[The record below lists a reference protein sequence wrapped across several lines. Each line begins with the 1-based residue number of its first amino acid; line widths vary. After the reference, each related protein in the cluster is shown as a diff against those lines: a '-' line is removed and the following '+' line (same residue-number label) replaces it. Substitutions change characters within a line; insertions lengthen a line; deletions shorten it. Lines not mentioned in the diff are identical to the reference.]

1 MQFPKLHDILDYVVK
16 THQQMSQLYQNLSHK
31 AEQKKVKLLLD
42 YLVEHEKAI
51 SSNLLEIEE
60 HTPSQVL
67 NLWYQELT
75 RDPLFRQYHEKDYGK
90 DISLNDV
97 IQIALELDDRLID
110 LYQLLASHTKSN
122 KAKETLNN
130 LLYMEKQRKKQF
142 MFNALQLN
150 VDSTD

>member
-1 MQFPKLHDILDYVVK
+1 MQFPKLHDVLDYVVK
-16 THQQMSQLYQNLSHK
+16 THWQMSQLYQKLSRK

-51 SSNLLEIEE
+51 SDNLLKIEE
-60 HTPSQVL
+60 HAPSQVI

-75 RDPLFRQYHEKDYGK
+75 NDPLFKQYHAKDYGK

-97 IQIALELDDRLID
+97 IEIALELDDRLID
-110 LYQLLASHTKSN
+110 LYQLLASHAQSS

-130 LLYMEKQRKKQF
+130 LLYIEKQRKKQF
-142 MFNALQLN
+142 MMNALQLN
-150 VDSTD
+150 GNDHE